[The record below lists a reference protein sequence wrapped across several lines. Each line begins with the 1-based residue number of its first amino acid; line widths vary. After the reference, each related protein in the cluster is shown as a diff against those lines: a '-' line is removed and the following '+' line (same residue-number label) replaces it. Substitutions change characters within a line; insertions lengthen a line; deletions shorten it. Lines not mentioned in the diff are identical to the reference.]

1 MGVSATV
8 GFFGSAMMSPLIW
21 MIGDALTRD
30 KVSDREVGRVCRPEF
45 PLSKNDS
52 DDFGQLNVAH
62 G

>member
-1 MGVSATV
+1 
-8 GFFGSAMMSPLIW
+8 MMSPLIW